1 MAKENYDLKCAF
13 NDDERKAIQE
23 IIVERG
29 HLKYIREATAR
40 WTKYLIAIPPTLLGL
55 WVAIQTLA
63 QKIAEASK

>member
-1 MAKENYDLKCAF
+1 MAKETDVKCAF

-40 WTKYLIAIPPTLLGL
+40 WTKYLIAIPPALLGL
-55 WVAIQTLA
+55 WVATQTLI
-63 QKIAEASK
+63 QKIVEASK